1 MDKDSTNLADQQYE
15 CVAEIGEGAYGK
27 VFKARDLKNG
37 GRFVALKRV
46 RVQTSEEGM
55 PLSTIREVAVL
66 RHLETFEHPNVVR
79 LFDVCTVSRTD
90 RETKLTLVFEHV
102 DQDLTTYL
110 DKVPEPGVPTETI
123 KDMMLQLFRGLDFL
137 HSHRVVHRDLKPQNI
152 LVTSNGQIKLADFGL
167 ARIYSFQMALTSVV
181 VTLWYR
187 APEVLLQSSYATA
200 VDLWSVGCI
209 FAEMFRRKPLFRGN
223 SDVDQLGKIF
233 DVIGLPEEE
242 DWPNDVAL
250 PRNAFTSRPAQPIEK
265 FVPDIDEVGKDLLLK
280 CLAFNPAKRISAYV
294 ALSHPYFHDL
304 EKFKDNLDC
313 HMSSSQNSS
322 EVVSQQYIL
331 IHGMLGKAGPQ
342 QGRSWRSRDTE
353 LLSGPAKGYRDGE
366 GTRASLS
373 GEKAERAGPVQP
385 QKSLREELINVYKCL
400 EQGCREDERRLL
412 SVVPCDGTRRN
423 GQKLLQRKFLLN
435 MRRNFF
441 PVQVTVHW
449 NRLSREAVEPPSLE
463 IFQNRL
469 AQSSFTCSE
478 TTPLNE
484 GGWTRRSTVAP
495 SNLSHFVILCLPA
508 AATTAAD
515 ALQ

>member
-152 LVTSNGQIKLADFGL
+152 LVTSSGQIKLADFGL

-187 APEVLLQSSYATA
+187 APEVLLQSSYATP

-209 FAEMFRRKPLFRGN
+209 FAEMFRRN
-223 SDVDQLGKIF
+223 
-233 DVIGLPEEE
+233 VIGLPEEE

-265 FVPDIDEVGKDLLLK
+265 FVPDIDELGKDLLLK

-304 EKFKDNLDC
+304 EKCKENLDS
-313 HMSSSQNSS
+313 HMPSSQNSS
-322 EVVSQQYIL
+322 EVN
-331 IHGMLGKAGPQ
+331 
-342 QGRSWRSRDTE
+342 
-353 LLSGPAKGYRDGE
+353 
-366 GTRASLS
+366 AS
-373 GEKAERAGPVQP
+373 
-385 QKSLREELINVYKCL
+385 
-400 EQGCREDERRLL
+400 
-412 SVVPCDGTRRN
+412 
-423 GQKLLQRKFLLN
+423 
-435 MRRNFF
+435 
-441 PVQVTVHW
+441 
-449 NRLSREAVEPPSLE
+449 
-463 IFQNRL
+463 
-469 AQSSFTCSE
+469 
-478 TTPLNE
+478 
-484 GGWTRRSTVAP
+484 
-495 SNLSHFVILCLPA
+495 
-508 AATTAAD
+508 
-515 ALQ
+515 

>member
-187 APEVLLQSSYATA
+187 APEVLLQSSYATP

-242 DWPNDVAL
+242 DWPHDVAL
-250 PRNAFTSRPAQPIEK
+250 PRNAFSSRPAEPIEK
-265 FVPDIDEVGKDLLLK
+265 FVPDIDELGKDLLLFSPQNAGES
-280 CLAFNPAKRISAYV
+280 L
-294 ALSHPYFHDL
+294 LQHT
-304 EKFKDNLDC
+304 
-313 HMSSSQNSS
+313 SSSLSS
-322 EVVSQQYIL
+322 LTLESTWL
-331 IHGMLGKAGPQ
+331 FL
-342 QGRSWRSRDTE
+342 SLF
-353 LLSGPAKGYRDGE
+353 LLLAPPPE
-366 GTRASLS
+366 
-373 GEKAERAGPVQP
+373 EEER
-385 QKSLREELINVYKCL
+385 REE
-400 EQGCREDERRLL
+400 G
-412 SVVPCDGTRRN
+412 RN
-423 GQKLLQRKFLLN
+423 RKKKKE
-435 MRRNFF
+435 
-441 PVQVTVHW
+441 
-449 NRLSREAVEPPSLE
+449 EASC
-463 IFQNRL
+463 
-469 AQSSFTCSE
+469 SSFFLKSDR
-478 TTPLNE
+478 
-484 GGWTRRSTVAP
+484 GG
-495 SNLSHFVILCLPA
+495 I
-508 AATTAAD
+508 
-515 ALQ
+515 